1 MLDASFHHGDDS
13 QMGKTEFDPIEAT
26 THFGLD
32 GDDRPDIQTA
42 TKKKP
47 EDLTFQGDFDE
58 VEARRKM
65 TEKVKAEQE
74 AKAARERKK
83 MEDDLAKAKKAA
95 EEEARRKAEADKAA
109 ADEEERK
116 RKAEEES
123 KKPKANW
130 LERIRKEQLD
140 KNARAEREKQERA
153 EKLKKLLDSD
163 SEDDENNFDYA
174 GTTGNNL
181 MDFL

>member
-1 MLDASFHHGDDS
+1 
-13 QMGKTEFDPIEAT
+13 MGRTELDPIESA
-26 THFGLD
+26 THFGLA
-32 GDDRPDIQTA
+32 GDDKPNIKTS
-42 TKKKP
+42 TKDQP

-74 AKAARERKK
+74 AKAARDRKK
-83 MEDDLAKAKKAA
+83 MEDDLAKAKREA
-95 EEEARRKAEADKAA
+95 EEEARRKAAADAAA

-140 KNARAEREKQERA
+140 KNTRAEREKQERA
-153 EKLKKLLDSD
+153 ERLKKILDSD

-174 GTTGNNL
+174 GTTG
-181 MDFL
+181 